1 MIAVLADI
9 VSWACLLAGSAFALI
24 GAYGMLRL
32 PDVYARMHGAGMV
45 DTLGSGLILVGLMF
59 QAGLSMVTVKLILV
73 LVFIFF
79 TSPTTTHALA
89 QACLGGNVRPWVKGG
104 ETSGGESSKP

>member
-1 MIAVLADI
+1 MISVLADV
-9 VSWACLLAGSAFALI
+9 VSWAAILAGGVFALI

-32 PDVYARMHGAGMV
+32 PDVYTRMHGAGMV

-59 QAGLSMVTVKLILV
+59 QAGLTLVTVKLILV

-79 TSPTTTHALA
+79 TSPTSTHALA
-89 QACLGGNVRPWVKGG
+89 QACLGGGVRPWVKGG
-104 ETSGGESSKP
+104 ESSGGEPSKP